1 MTLPNAAPARRESD
15 AELQALFA
23 AMSDVIL
30 VLDAEG
36 RYVKIA
42 PTNAA
47 PPYRPA
53 PDLLGRTLHDVF
65 PKAQADEFLGLIERA
80 LAWRQTVHAEYR
92 LTIGGEE
99 VWFAAAIS
107 PMDADRV
114 VLVARDV
121 TERRRGAEA
130 LRASEQRFR
139 SLVEHST
146 KRSEE
151 HRLNSSHPS
160 ISYAVFCLKKKKR

>member
-1 MTLPNAAPARRESD
+1 MPLPNAAPARRESD

-92 LTIGGEE
+92 LTIGGGGGG
-99 VWFAAAIS
+99 FRPPAL
-107 PMDADRV
+107 PMGADPRG
-114 VLVARDV
+114 LGAPAR
-121 TERRRGAEA
+121 TP
-130 LRASEQRFR
+130 RA
-139 SLVEHST
+139 
-146 KRSEE
+146 
-151 HRLNSSHPS
+151 PG
-160 ISYAVFCLKKKKR
+160 

>member
-1 MTLPNAAPARRESD
+1 MTLSHAAPARRESD

-47 PPYRPA
+47 PPFRPA
-53 PDLLGRTLHDVF
+53 PELVGRTLHDVF
-65 PKAQADEFLGLIERA
+65 PTAQADEFLGLIGRA
-80 LAWRQTVHAEYR
+80 LAWRQTVHAEYC
-92 LTIGGEE
+92 LTVDGRE

-107 PMDADRV
+107 PMAADRV

-139 SLVEHST
+139 ALVET
-146 KRSEE
+146 
-151 HRLNSSHPS
+151 
-160 ISYAVFCLKKKKR
+160 

>member
-92 LTIGGEE
+92 LTIGGG
-99 VWFAAAIS
+99 
-107 PMDADRV
+107 R
-114 VLVARDV
+114 
-121 TERRRGAEA
+121 TERRRVGARREDG
-130 LRASEQRFR
+130 
-139 SLVEHST
+139 
-146 KRSEE
+146 
-151 HRLNSSHPS
+151 
-160 ISYAVFCLKKKKR
+160 

>member
-80 LAWRQTVHAEYR
+80 LAWRQTVHAESR
-92 LTIGGEE
+92 PTIAGEA
-99 VWFAAAIS
+99 VWFPAPIS
-107 PMDADRV
+107 PMA
-114 VLVARDV
+114 AA
-121 TERRRGAEA
+121 RRGLA
-130 LRASEQRFR
+130 ASDAPRPR
-139 SLVEHST
+139 
-146 KRSEE
+146 RG
-151 HRLNSSHPS
+151 
-160 ISYAVFCLKKKKR
+160 

>member
-1 MTLPNAAPARRESD
+1 MPLPNAAPARRESD
-15 AELQALFA
+15 AGLQALFA
-23 AMSDVIL
+23 EMSDVIL

-92 LTIGGEE
+92 LTIGGGGGG
-99 VWFAAAIS
+99 VAAAPS
-107 PMDADRV
+107 PGGAGRAGV
-114 VLVARDV
+114 VAGEGP
-121 TERRRGAEA
+121 ERGPGAA
-130 LRASEQRFR
+130 GLRAR
-139 SLVEHST
+139 
-146 KRSEE
+146 
-151 HRLNSSHPS
+151 
-160 ISYAVFCLKKKKR
+160 

>member
-65 PKAQADEFLGLIERA
+65 PKAQADEFPGLIERA
-80 LAWRQTVHAEYR
+80 LACRQTAHAQHR
-92 LTIGGEE
+92 RTIGG
-99 VWFAAAIS
+99 
-107 PMDADRV
+107 DAGGGP
-114 VLVARDV
+114 AR
-121 TERRRGAEA
+121 
-130 LRASEQRFR
+130 
-139 SLVEHST
+139 
-146 KRSEE
+146 
-151 HRLNSSHPS
+151 
-160 ISYAVFCLKKKKR
+160 

>member
-47 PPYRPA
+47 PPFRPA
-53 PDLLGRTLHDVF
+53 PELVGRTLHDVF
-65 PKAQADEFLGLIERA
+65 PTAQADEFLGLIGRA
-80 LAWRQTVHAEYR
+80 LAWRQTVHAEYCLTVARRAVR
-92 LTIGGEE
+92 L
-99 VWFAAAIS
+99 AAAIS
-107 PMDADRV
+107 
-114 VLVARDV
+114 
-121 TERRRGAEA
+121 
-130 LRASEQRFR
+130 
-139 SLVEHST
+139 
-146 KRSEE
+146 
-151 HRLNSSHPS
+151 
-160 ISYAVFCLKKKKR
+160 

>member
-1 MTLPNAAPARRESD
+1 MPLPNAAPGRRESD

-23 AMSDVIL
+23 AMSDVIRG
-30 VLDAEG
+30 LDAEG

-99 VWFAAAIS
+99 VWFAPPIS
-107 PMDADRV
+107 PMDPDRV
-114 VLVARDV
+114 VLGAPDR
-121 TERRRGAEA
+121 TPPRRGRQE
-130 LRASEQRFR
+130 LRPSQQSFC
-139 SLVEHST
+139 SPVEHPT
-146 KRSEE
+146 PR
-151 HRLNSSHPS
+151 
-160 ISYAVFCLKKKKR
+160 

>member
-80 LAWRQTVHAEYR
+80 
-92 LTIGGEE
+92 
-99 VWFAAAIS
+99 
-107 PMDADRV
+107 DRK
-114 VLVARDV
+114 
-121 TERRRGAEA
+121 
-130 LRASEQRFR
+130 
-139 SLVEHST
+139 ST
-146 KRSEE
+146 
-151 HRLNSSHPS
+151 RLNSSHLV
-160 ISYAVFCLKKKKR
+160 ISYAVFCL

>member
-92 LTIGGEE
+92 LTIGGGGGW
-99 VWFAAAIS
+99 VAAALS
-107 PMDADRV
+107 SLEPDPL
-114 VLVARDV
+114 VLGARDV
-121 TERRRGAEA
+121 TQRRPR
-130 LRASEQRFR
+130 
-139 SLVEHST
+139 
-146 KRSEE
+146 
-151 HRLNSSHPS
+151 P
-160 ISYAVFCLKKKKR
+160 